1 VIDGRIALNLYFWL
15 ILFAYILILAR
26 GMIRGFERG
35 FVKEIEGL
43 VAGICSLIVLS
54 LIGGLATGSLGG
66 EVSTKAMAIALLFVL
81 GVLYFLCRI
90 IFSSLKLFTGL
101 PVIKF
106 VDQFLGVG
114 AGGLKAFMLLYVVD
128 YILKIWL
135 NL

>member
-1 VIDGRIALNLYFWL
+1 MVGT
-15 ILFAYILILAR
+15 
-26 GMIRGFERG
+26 
-35 FVKEIEGL
+35 L
-43 VAGICSLIVLS
+43 VNVGTIVGGS